1 MTIGTG
7 MLKAGVKLADVI
19 ASATGKQLNRLG
31 TKLGMD
37 KDMLKGM
44 DANKIKTAIMDEGQV
59 YIKNMRKNQNRR
71 TGTAVITGLA
81 GGAAAYSVS
90 DFIGDMLGIK
100 KSGDSTL
107 KGNEKPFVSKSKQ
120 KGPPARV
127 ATKKKS
133 KTKTYAEMVKE
144 DKAKGKAKVLA
155 RRDKNKKPVP
165 KPIPKGLRE
174 SIPKFNMLTSDKKGT
189 AEQRLKE
196 IAKEKLVKKQKE
208 LVKKRKK

>member
-1 MTIGTG
+1 MAGKYDNTRGLVSKTMIGKLSETLGFKEGLSYKQLMT
-7 MLKAGVKLADVI
+7 KAATMSQKVVKQAVKLA
-19 ASATGKQLNRLG
+19 GWK
-31 TKLGMD
+31 
-37 KDMLKGM
+37 
-44 DANKIKTAIMDEGQV
+44 
-59 YIKNMRKNQNRR
+59 
-71 TGTAVITGLA
+71 
-81 GGAAAYSVS
+81 GAAALAVVEAAGY
-90 DFIGDMLGIK
+90 GAYKLM
-100 KSGDSTL
+100 
-107 KGNEKPFVSKSKQ
+107 EKSKDR
-120 KGPPARV
+120 P
-127 ATKKKS
+127 TTKS

-196 IAKEKLVKKQKE
+196 IAREKLVKKQKE